1 MSSASDKLVA
11 LRQLLAERFPAASR
25 RDGSRLATGLDT
37 IDDPTG
43 GGLPTAA
50 LTEITSSTPSSGS
63 HLLLG
68 QLLHVTRRR
77 GLRAALVDPVHTF
90 DPGSHPVADF
100 AHLVWAHGSDTATAL
115 TVTDLFARDANLGLV
130 MLDLRD
136 APATELRRVPAPLWY
151 RLQRAVEGTELT
163 LVVFSPRPLVP
174 SAALRLQLNYSL
186 TLSTLETERPE
197 LLPNLN
203 LTLDRQRQTRTARSA

>member
-1 MSSASDKLVA
+1 VSSASDKLVA

-25 RDGSRLATGLDT
+25 RDGSRLPTGLES
-37 IDDPTG
+37 IDDPSG

-50 LTEITSSTPSSGS
+50 LTEITSRAPSSGS

-68 QLLHVTRRR
+68 QLLHITRRR

-90 DPGSHPVADF
+90 DPGSYPETDL
-100 AHLVWAHGSDTATAL
+100 AHLVWAHGSDTTTAL

-136 APATELRRVPAPLWY
+136 APATELHRVPAPLWY

-163 LVVFSPRPLVP
+163 LVVFSPKPLVP
-174 SAALRLQLNYSL
+174 SAALRLQLNQTLNL
-186 TLSTLETERPE
+186 TSLETERPE
-197 LLPNLN
+197 LLPNLTI
-203 LTLDRQRQTRTARSA
+203 TLDRLRQTRTA